1 MKAGIFLG
9 AALACLVSAS
19 AATLPQTPDES
30 QPQSLTFMTP
40 RDWRRSSPGQKI
52 ALAADFM
59 RIFCVRPA
67 MAPARLADCLDR
79 EERGETPFDGA
90 MACVKTLTEA
100 ED

>member
-1 MKAGIFLG
+1 MKAGIVLG
-9 AALACLVSAS
+9 TALACLVSAS
-19 AATLPQTPDES
+19 AATLPQTFDDS
-30 QPQSLTFMTP
+30 QPQSLNFMTL
-40 RDWRRSSPGQKI
+40 RDWRRSPPDEKI

-79 EERGETPFDGA
+79 EEHGAALFDGA

-100 ED
+100 GD